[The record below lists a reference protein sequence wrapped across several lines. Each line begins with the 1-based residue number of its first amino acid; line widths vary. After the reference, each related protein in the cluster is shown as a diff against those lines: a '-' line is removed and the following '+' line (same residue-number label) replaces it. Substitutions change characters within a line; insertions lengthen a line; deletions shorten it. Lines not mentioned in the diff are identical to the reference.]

1 MRVGASRD
9 GRPVNKQFR
18 HDKILQL
25 IRAQEVH
32 TQDELVKGLR
42 KLGVRA
48 TQVTLSRDLHELGVA
63 KTGAGYR
70 VMTDTAPPPPAD
82 QLQRAAVEFIRDVK
96 RARNLVI
103 LKTAVGGAQPVAL
116 ALDRENWTEVVGTVA
131 GDDTILVIASGDR
144 KAAIIAERLLAYIS

>member
-1 MRVGASRD
+1 
-9 GRPVNKQFR
+9 VNKQFR

-25 IRAQEVH
+25 IREAEIH
-32 TQDELVKGLR
+32 TQEELVKGLR

-63 KTGAGYR
+63 KTAGGYR
-70 VMTDTAPPPPAD
+70 VMTEAATPAD

-103 LKTAVGGAQPVAL
+103 LKTSVGGAQPVAL
-116 ALDRENWTEVVGTVA
+116 ALDRENWSEVVGTIA
-131 GDDTILVIASGDR
+131 GDDTILVIAADDR
-144 KAAIIAERLLAYIS
+144 KAAKIAERLLDSIR